1 MSTANAHHLF
11 YYYYNTSAMKFA
23 YKYHS
28 FLLRTWNVI
37 ALLVITIIRTK
48 GNMKA
53 LYWGVKGILLGYF
66 KPNLYANL

>member
-1 MSTANAHHLF
+1 
-11 YYYYNTSAMKFA
+11 MKFA

-37 ALLVITIIRTK
+37 ALLGITIIRTK

-66 KPNLYANL
+66 KPNQYANL